1 MSQNSNGL
9 IECDSSNVTSDT
21 YKLLLSDDLLK
32 ENISKMNNFLKKN
45 KLNILTDINIILK
58 TGGHYMNNSNKRYRQ
73 MEQYMTYALL
83 VASLVISIS
92 NVMRANQLR
101 AQAEEM
107 QAEYDKLKEENR
119 KLQYFL
125 NKEVDEDY
133 IIEYARDVLGMYFP
147 DEDVYYNDVNE

>member
-1 MSQNSNGL
+1 MEQPYDRPEDREQAL
-9 IECDSSNVTSDT
+9 PVA
-21 YKLLLSDDLLK
+21 SDDNTTPSAPDSEKSLGRSMLMK
-32 ENISKMNNFLKKN
+32 VALV
-45 KLNILTDINIILK
+45 T
-58 TGGHYMNNSNKRYRQ
+58 
-73 MEQYMTYALL
+73 LL
-83 VASLVISIS
+83 VASLIISIS

-101 AQAEEM
+101 SQAEEL

-133 IIEYARDVLGMYFP
+133 IIEYARDVLGMFFP

>member
-1 MSQNSNGL
+1 
-9 IECDSSNVTSDT
+9 
-21 YKLLLSDDLLK
+21 
-32 ENISKMNNFLKKN
+32 
-45 KLNILTDINIILK
+45 
-58 TGGHYMNNSNKRYRQ
+58 
-73 MEQYMTYALL
+73 MEQPFDRPEDRDQELPVAPEDNTTPPTPDSEKSLGRSMLMKVAL
-83 VASLVISIS
+83 ASLLIASLIISIS

-101 AQAEEM
+101 SQAEEM

-147 DEDVYYNDVNE
+147 DEDIYYNDVNE

>member
-1 MSQNSNGL
+1 MAQHYDRPEDTRQDL
-9 IECDSSNVTSDT
+9 PMTSDDRPPPPPESE
-21 YKLLLSDDLLK
+21 KSLGRSMLMK
-32 ENISKMNNFLKKN
+32 V
-45 KLNILTDINIILK
+45 
-58 TGGHYMNNSNKRYRQ
+58 
-73 MEQYMTYALL
+73 AL
-83 VASLVISIS
+83 ASLLIASLIISIS

-107 QAEYDKLKEENR
+107 QTEYEKLKEENR

-147 DEDVYYNDVNE
+147 DEDVYYNDGNE

>member
-1 MSQNSNGL
+1 MA
-9 IECDSSNVTSDT
+9 ERPEDRNVKPEVPDT
-21 YKLLLSDDLLK
+21 ESLFTTPITAERDP
-32 ENISKMNNFLKKN
+32 E
-45 KLNILTDINIILK
+45 
-58 TGGHYMNNSNKRYRQ
+58 KRLGKS
-73 MEQYMTYALL
+73 MLMKVALASLL
-83 VASLVISIS
+83 VAALVISIS

-101 AQAEEM
+101 AQAEEL

>member
-1 MSQNSNGL
+1 MAEQFPPHTDGNHSV
-9 IECDSSNVTSDT
+9 NVTVTQQATTPESEKNLGKSMLMKAALAT
-21 YKLLLSDDLLK
+21 LL
-32 ENISKMNNFLKKN
+32 I
-45 KLNILTDINIILK
+45 
-58 TGGHYMNNSNKRYRQ
+58 
-73 MEQYMTYALL
+73 A
-83 VASLVISIS
+83 ALVISIS

-147 DEDVYYNDVNE
+147 DEDVYYNDVND

>member
-1 MSQNSNGL
+1 MADRFEHEENLPKVQ
-9 IECDSSNVTSDT
+9 TSEESTIPASDPEQ
-21 YKLLLSDDLLK
+21 KLGKSMLMKVALAS
-32 ENISKMNNFLKKN
+32 
-45 KLNILTDINIILK
+45 
-58 TGGHYMNNSNKRYRQ
+58 
-73 MEQYMTYALL
+73 LL
-83 VASLVISIS
+83 VAALVISIA

-107 QAEYDKLKEENR
+107 KAEYDKLKDENR

>member
-1 MSQNSNGL
+1 MAQQMNRPEDPRQDL
-9 IECDSSNVTSDT
+9 PTTSDERAVT
-21 YKLLLSDDLLK
+21 PESEKSLGKSMLMKVALAS
-32 ENISKMNNFLKKN
+32 
-45 KLNILTDINIILK
+45 
-58 TGGHYMNNSNKRYRQ
+58 
-73 MEQYMTYALL
+73 LL
-83 VASLVISIS
+83 VAALVISIS

-101 AQAEEM
+101 AQAEEL

-147 DEDVYYNDVNE
+147 DEDVYYNDVND

>member
-1 MSQNSNGL
+1 MAQKYDKRSEDVGQDLPTTATESAAPAPDSEKSLGRSMLMKVALASLL
-9 IECDSSNVTSDT
+9 I
-21 YKLLLSDDLLK
+21 
-32 ENISKMNNFLKKN
+32 
-45 KLNILTDINIILK
+45 
-58 TGGHYMNNSNKRYRQ
+58 
-73 MEQYMTYALL
+73 
-83 VASLVISIS
+83 ASLVISIS

-101 AQAEEM
+101 AQTEEM

-133 IIEYARDVLGMYFP
+133 IIEYARDVLGMFFP

>member
-1 MSQNSNGL
+1 MAKHIDPYKDELQ
-9 IECDSSNVTSDT
+9 VTREDPPVAPKQDPDKSLGRSMLM
-21 YKLLLSDDLLK
+21 KV
-32 ENISKMNNFLKKN
+32 
-45 KLNILTDINIILK
+45 
-58 TGGHYMNNSNKRYRQ
+58 
-73 MEQYMTYALL
+73 ALASVL
-83 VASLVISIS
+83 VVALVISIA

-107 QAEYDKLKEENR
+107 QAEYERLREENK

-125 NKEVDEDY
+125 NKEIDEDY

>member
-1 MSQNSNGL
+1 MAQQMNRPKDPRQDL
-9 IECDSSNVTSDT
+9 PTTSDERAVT
-21 YKLLLSDDLLK
+21 PAHKSEKSVGKSMLMKVALAS
-32 ENISKMNNFLKKN
+32 
-45 KLNILTDINIILK
+45 
-58 TGGHYMNNSNKRYRQ
+58 
-73 MEQYMTYALL
+73 LL
-83 VASLVISIS
+83 VAALVISIS

-101 AQAEEM
+101 AQAEEL

-147 DEDVYYNDVNE
+147 DEDVYYNDVND

>member
-1 MSQNSNGL
+1 MADRFNYDENLPEVEPAEDFELPPADPEQ
-9 IECDSSNVTSDT
+9 
-21 YKLLLSDDLLK
+21 KLGKSMLMKVALAS
-32 ENISKMNNFLKKN
+32 
-45 KLNILTDINIILK
+45 
-58 TGGHYMNNSNKRYRQ
+58 
-73 MEQYMTYALL
+73 LL
-83 VASLVISIS
+83 VAALIISIA

-147 DEDVYYNDVNE
+147 DEDIYYNDVNE

>member
-1 MSQNSNGL
+1 MADRFDPEKNEMQ
-9 IECDSSNVTSDT
+9 VTPEEQPIA
-21 YKLLLSDDLLK
+21 LK
-32 ENISKMNNFLKKN
+32 QDPDKSLGKSRLMKV
-45 KLNILTDINIILK
+45 
-58 TGGHYMNNSNKRYRQ
+58 
-73 MEQYMTYALL
+73 ALASVL
-83 VASLVISIS
+83 VAALVISIA

-107 QAEYDKLKEENR
+107 QTEYEKLKEENR

-147 DEDVYYNDVNE
+147 DEDVYYNEDNN

>member
-1 MSQNSNGL
+1 MADRF
-9 IECDSSNVTSDT
+9 DSEDRLPKVQPSDET
-21 YKLLLSDDLLK
+21 NIPATDPEQKLGKSMLMKVALAS
-32 ENISKMNNFLKKN
+32 
-45 KLNILTDINIILK
+45 
-58 TGGHYMNNSNKRYRQ
+58 
-73 MEQYMTYALL
+73 LL
-83 VASLVISIS
+83 VAALVISIA

-107 QAEYDKLKEENR
+107 QAEYEKLKEENR

-147 DEDVYYNDVNE
+147 DEDVYYGD

>member
-1 MSQNSNGL
+1 MAQRYDRFEETGQDL
-9 IECDSSNVTSDT
+9 PVTSQDT
-21 YKLLLSDDLLK
+21 PAPSERESEKSLGRTMLMKVALAS
-32 ENISKMNNFLKKN
+32 
-45 KLNILTDINIILK
+45 
-58 TGGHYMNNSNKRYRQ
+58 
-73 MEQYMTYALL
+73 LL
-83 VASLVISIS
+83 VAALVISIS

-107 QAEYDKLKEENR
+107 QAEYEKLKEENR

>member
-1 MSQNSNGL
+1 MKEFQDNESRALQAQ
-9 IECDSSNVTSDT
+9 EPDAETAAPPRDS
-21 YKLLLSDDLLK
+21 
-32 ENISKMNNFLKKN
+32 EKN
-45 KLNILTDINIILK
+45 LGRSMLMKVAIA
-58 TGGHYMNNSNKRYRQ
+58 SV
-73 MEQYMTYALL
+73 L
-83 VASLVISIS
+83 VASLIISIA
-92 NVMRANQLR
+92 NLMVTNQLR
-101 AQAEEM
+101 DQSEEM

>member
-1 MSQNSNGL
+1 
-9 IECDSSNVTSDT
+9 
-21 YKLLLSDDLLK
+21 
-32 ENISKMNNFLKKN
+32 
-45 KLNILTDINIILK
+45 
-58 TGGHYMNNSNKRYRQ
+58 
-73 MEQYMTYALL
+73 MEQPFDRPEDREQELP
-83 VASLVISIS
+83 VASEDKATPSAPDSEKSLGRSMLMKVALASLLIASLIISIS

-101 AQAEEM
+101 SQAEEM

-133 IIEYARDVLGMYFP
+133 IIEYARDVLGMFFP

>member
-1 MSQNSNGL
+1 MAHQNDRYEETGQDL
-9 IECDSSNVTSDT
+9 PVTSNERPVPPPAESEKSLGRSMLMKVALAT
-21 YKLLLSDDLLK
+21 
-32 ENISKMNNFLKKN
+32 
-45 KLNILTDINIILK
+45 
-58 TGGHYMNNSNKRYRQ
+58 
-73 MEQYMTYALL
+73 LL

>member
-1 MSQNSNGL
+1 MAQHYDRPEDTRQDL
-9 IECDSSNVTSDT
+9 PTTSGDRT
-21 YKLLLSDDLLK
+21 PTAPESEKSLGRSMLMK
-32 ENISKMNNFLKKN
+32 V
-45 KLNILTDINIILK
+45 
-58 TGGHYMNNSNKRYRQ
+58 
-73 MEQYMTYALL
+73 AL
-83 VASLVISIS
+83 ASLLIASLIISIS

-107 QAEYDKLKEENR
+107 QTEYEKLKEENR

-133 IIEYARDVLGMYFP
+133 IIEYARDVLGMFFP